1 MSCGQTHCPDQLAG
15 RVAGHALVTSLQ
27 QHVDLAT
34 CKGGFFAGLM
44 SLLVRQ
50 IVTALGHEETMTL
63 LATCYGAVMN
73 EQLQQRNATT
83 H

>member
-15 RVAGHALVTSLQ
+15 RAAGHALVISLQ

-34 CKGGFFAGLM
+34 CKSGFFAGLM
-44 SLLVRQ
+44 SHLVRQ
-50 IVTALGHEETMTL
+50 IVTAMGHDDALLL
-63 LATCYGAVMN
+63 LATCYGAVMH
-73 EQLQQRNATT
+73 EQQQQRSATT